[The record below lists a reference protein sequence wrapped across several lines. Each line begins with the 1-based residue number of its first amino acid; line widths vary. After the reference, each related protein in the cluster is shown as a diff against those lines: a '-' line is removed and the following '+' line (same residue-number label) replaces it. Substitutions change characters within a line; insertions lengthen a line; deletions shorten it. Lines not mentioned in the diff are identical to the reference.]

1 MRYLVV
7 GEAHNDCNIFE
18 FDSKN
23 QAIRYADILYAN
35 MCRYDKLHYEN
46 LYVLRSVNPDPEAA
60 DHYDGD
66 VVKEYLVGR
75 RLKDVSK

>member
-46 LYVLRSVNPDPEAA
+46 LYVLRSVNPPLIFNYFPSF
-60 DHYDGD
+60 HYYIIIFDNFCQF
-66 VVKEYLVGR
+66 
-75 RLKDVSK
+75 